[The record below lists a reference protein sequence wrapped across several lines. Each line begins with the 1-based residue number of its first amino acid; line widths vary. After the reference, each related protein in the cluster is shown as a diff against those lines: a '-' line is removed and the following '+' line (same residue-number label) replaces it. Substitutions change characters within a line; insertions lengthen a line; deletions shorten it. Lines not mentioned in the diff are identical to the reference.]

1 MELIKVKY
9 LSIEDHT
16 AMRGKPDTKEL
27 TLCLSSSTKAFTCTP
42 AGSIFQICSMLIL

>member
-16 AMRGKPDTKEL
+16 AIEESL
-27 TLCLSSSTKAFTCTP
+27 TPRDSPCVFHPLPKHSLALLLEVFSKYAPC
-42 AGSIFQICSMLIL
+42 